1 MQYLRAGFQRT
12 QKNMKKILLALAAI
26 VSMVTATAQNTEA
39 EGQDKKL
46 IKHLDVSLTAG
57 STGIGF
63 DLSTPIGEYVKV
75 RTGLSIMPRVDLPT
89 SFKLQVGDTI
99 ETSKSKFEH
108 LSERLSGITG
118 KEVEPKADMVREPT
132 FWNWNVLVDVYPF
145 RENKHWRFTA
155 GFYWGNKTIGIAY
168 NKAECVPTL
177 LAVNMYNGIYEK
189 LHGKTTKELMDVKLI
204 DLGEGYEDFSTDP
217 AILKRLQKTMDYY
230 GRIGVNMGTYK
241 HDILDEEG
249 NVIHKEGD
257 IYRLE
262 PNDESM
268 VKAEMYVNNFK
279 PYLGFGYGGRLI
291 KGDDRY
297 QISFDCGAM
306 FWGGTPRLIT
316 HDGTDLTHDVENIP
330 GGVGSDVR
338 LIGALKVYPVL
349 NVRLTRT
356 LF

>member
-1 MQYLRAGFQRT
+1 
-12 QKNMKKILLALAAI
+12 MKRILIALVATM
-26 VSMVTATAQNTEA
+26 SMATATAQNIS

-46 IKHLDVSLTAG
+46 IKHLDLSLTAG

-63 DLSTPIGEYVKV
+63 DLSTPIGEYVKL
-75 RTGLSIMPRVDLPT
+75 RTGFSIMPRVDLPT
-89 SFKLQVGDTI
+89 SFKLQVGDSV
-99 ETSKSKFEH
+99 ETSKSKFER

-118 KEVEPKADMVREPT
+118 KEVEPKADMIREPT

-145 RENKHWRFTA
+145 RENKHWKFTA

-168 NKAECVPTL
+168 NTAECVPTL

-204 DLGEGYEDFSTDP
+204 DLGEGYDDLYSDP
-217 AILKRLQKTMDYY
+217 SVLMRLQKTMDYY

-241 HDILDEEG
+241 HDIFDEEG

-297 QISFDCGAM
+297 HISFDCGAM

-316 HDGTDLTHDVENIP
+316 HDGTDLTHDVVNIP

>member
-1 MQYLRAGFQRT
+1 
-12 QKNMKKILLALAAI
+12 MKKILLAI
-26 VSMVTATAQNTEA
+26 VVIISMATATAQNTD
-39 EGQDKKL
+39 GQDKKL

-63 DLSTPIGEYVKV
+63 DLSTPIGEYVKL
-75 RTGLSIMPRVDLPT
+75 RTGLSIMPRVELPT

-118 KEVEPKADMVREPT
+118 TEMEPKADMIRVPK

-155 GFYWGNKTIGIAY
+155 GFYWGNKTIGVAY
-168 NKAECVPTL
+168 NTAECVQSL
-177 LAVNMYNGIYEK
+177 MSVNIYNGMYEK

-204 DLGEGYEDFSTDP
+204 DLGEGYEDLYP
-217 AILKRLQKTMDYY
+217 NVEALKRLQKSMDYY

-241 HDILDEEG
+241 HDICDEEG

-262 PNDESM
+262 PNEDCM
-268 VKAEMYVNNFK
+268 VKADMYANNFK
-279 PYLGFGYGGRLI
+279 PYLGFGYEGRLI

-297 QISFDCGAM
+297 LVSFDCGAM

-316 HDGTDLTHDVENIP
+316 HDGTDLTHDVVDIP

-338 LIGALKVYPVL
+338 FIGALKVYPVL
-349 NVRLTRT
+349 NVRLTRK

>member
-1 MQYLRAGFQRT
+1 
-12 QKNMKKILLALAAI
+12 MKKTLLAMTAMIGVA
-26 VSMVTATAQNTEA
+26 TATAQNTGYQEQ
-39 EGQDKKL
+39 G
-46 IKHLDVSLTAG
+46 IFKHLDVSLTAG

-63 DLSTPIGEYVKV
+63 DLSTPIGDYVKL
-75 RTGLSIMPRVDLPT
+75 RTGLSIMPRVELPT

-99 ETSKSKFEH
+99 ETSKSKFER

-118 KEVEPKADMVREPT
+118 KKVEPKADMIRVPK

-145 RENKHWRFTA
+145 RENKHWKFTA
-155 GFYWGNKTIGIAY
+155 GFYWGNKTIGVAY
-168 NKAECVPTL
+168 NTAECVPTL

-189 LHGKTTKELMDVKLI
+189 VHGKTTKELMDVKLI
-204 DLGEGYEDFSTDP
+204 DLGEGYEDISSDP
-217 AILKRLQKTMDYY
+217 NLLKRLQKSMDYY
-230 GRIGVNMGTYK
+230 GRMGVNMGK
-241 HDILDEEG
+241 FSHDIKDEEG

-257 IYRLE
+257 IYMLE

-268 VKAEMYVNNFK
+268 VKADMYVNNFK
-279 PYLGFGYGGRLI
+279 PYLGFGYEGRLM

-297 QISFDCGAM
+297 LISFDCGAM
-306 FWGGTPRLIT
+306 FWGGTPRIVT
-316 HDGTDLTHDVENIP
+316 HDGTDLTHDVEDIP

-349 NVRLTRT
+349 NVRLTRK

>member
-1 MQYLRAGFQRT
+1 
-12 QKNMKKILLALAAI
+12 MKKILLAMTALIGVA
-26 VSMVTATAQNTEA
+26 TATAQNSENQ
-39 EGQDKKL
+39 EKG
-46 IKHLDVSLTAG
+46 IFKHLDVSLTAG

-63 DLSTPIGEYVKV
+63 DLSTPIGEYVKL
-75 RTGLSIMPRVDLPT
+75 RTGLSIMPRVELPT

-118 KEVEPKADMVREPT
+118 KEMEPKADMIRVPK
-132 FWNWNVLVDVYPF
+132 FWNWNVLIDVYPF

-155 GFYWGNKTIGIAY
+155 GFYWGNKTIGVAY
-168 NKAECVPTL
+168 NTAECVQSL
-177 LAVNMYNGIYEK
+177 MSVNIYNGMYEK

-204 DLGEGYEDFSTDP
+204 DLGEGYEDLYP
-217 AILKRLQKTMDYY
+217 NVEALKRLQKSMDYY

-241 HDILDEEG
+241 HDIYDEEG

-257 IYRLE
+257 IYMLE
-262 PNDESM
+262 PNEECM
-268 VKAEMYVNNFK
+268 VKADMYANNFK
-279 PYLGFGYGGRLI
+279 PYLGFGYEGRLI

-297 QISFDCGAM
+297 LISFDCGAM
-306 FWGGTPRLIT
+306 FWGGTPRIVT
-316 HDGTDLTHDVENIP
+316 HDGTDLTHDVNDIP

-338 LIGALKVYPVL
+338 FIGALKVYPVL
-349 NVRLTRT
+349 NIRLTRK